1 MQKEVSALDMSQ
13 EAHAEA
19 MAVTSAF
26 NEAGD
31 VRHNKGTKVAMFD
44 HPKVWHQ
51 GRERIIGNLGSSGGD
66 T

>member
-13 EAHAEA
+13 EARTEA

-44 HPKVWHQ
+44 DAEIWHQ
-51 GRERIIGNLGSSGGD
+51 SREGIVGNLGSSCGD